1 MKKRFSVTLLALTVT
16 LLGCA
21 GAMALTGSWRGKLSF
36 GGMSLPLVFNFTES
50 AAGATGCTMDSP
62 AQGATGIPVS
72 VTLCTA
78 DSVALE
84 CRAIGAS
91 YNGKIVEGTITGTFR
106 QSGMTFPLI
115 LKPDAPLEERRPQT
129 PRPPFPYRV
138 VDTTFTAPDG
148 AVLSGTL
155 SLPAAAKG
163 KKVPAVVLV
172 SGSGPQN
179 RDEEL
184 FEHKPFAVIAD
195 YLARNGIASLR
206 YDDRG
211 TGKST
216 GDFGAATT
224 YTFKDDAKSAIDFM
238 RTIPDIGKV
247 GVIGHSE
254 GGTIAFM
261 LGAEKA
267 TDFII
272 SLAGMAVPGKETII
286 AQNVRSL
293 EKTTMSAKD
302 KENTIAIL
310 NRLFDT
316 MADQARRGQSS
327 PIDIDSLVKT
337 SGLQVP
343 PAILSSLKAAQKTR
357 TPWLD
362 TILTIDPAE
371 SLARIKCPLL
381 AINGDKDTQVDA
393 HTNLAAIK
401 KHCPQARIHL
411 LPSLNHLLQP
421 AHTGDVTEYP
431 QIPQTISPTALSLLP
446 PFITP

>member
-1 MKKRFSVTLLALTVT
+1 
-16 LLGCA
+16 
-21 GAMALTGSWRGKLSF
+21 MALTGSWRGKLSF

-50 AAGATGCTMDSP
+50 ATGATDCTMDSP

-106 QSGMTFPLI
+106 QSGMSFPLI

-155 SLPAAAKG
+155 SLPAAGKG

-371 SLARIKCPLL
+371 SLARIKCPVL

-393 HTNLAAIK
+393 QTNLAAIK
-401 KHCPQARIHL
+401 KHCPQAHIHL

-421 AHTGDVTEYP
+421 AQTGDVTEYS